1 MTMKKTLPVILSICA
16 LILVVGASPA
26 AAQGRIATVD
36 LKKLFDGYWKTKQAD
51 AALKERGADLE
62 KEFKAMMEDYNKG
75 KEDYKSLT
83 AASSDPAMSD
93 AERDKKKK
101 EAEDKLRSLK
111 EQEEAMAKFQNQART
126 TIDEQRRRMRDNIL
140 GEVRKALDGKAK
152 LAGYSMV
159 IDVAAETI
167 NNTPVVLYNTGDNDI
182 TDSVLSQL
190 NASAPPEAQN
200 TGTSSGT
207 STNKP

>member
-1 MTMKKTLPVILSICA
+1 MKKTLLLILSTCAVIL
-16 LILVVGASPA
+16 LLGATPA
-26 AAQGRIATVD
+26 SAQGRIATVD

-83 AASSDPAMSD
+83 VASSDPAVSD
-93 AERDKKKK
+93 GERDKKKK

-111 EQEEAMAKFQNQART
+111 EQEEAMTKFQNQART

-152 LAGYSMV
+152 VDGYTMV

-167 NNTPVVLYNTGDNDI
+167 NNTPVILYHTGENDI
-182 TDSVLSQL
+182 TDPVLSQL
-190 NASAPPEAQN
+190 NASAPPEVLGA
-200 TGTSSGT
+200 GKSSGT
-207 STNKP
+207 STNK